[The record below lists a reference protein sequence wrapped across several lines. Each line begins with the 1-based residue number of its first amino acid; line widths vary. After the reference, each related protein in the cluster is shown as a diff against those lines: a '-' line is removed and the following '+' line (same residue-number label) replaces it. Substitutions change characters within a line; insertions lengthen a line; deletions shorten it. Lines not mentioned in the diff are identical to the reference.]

1 MRFADIIGNNEATTA
16 LRSMADSGRIPH
28 AMLIYGP
35 EGIGKMIAARAFIS
49 YLNCENPRNG
59 DSCGVC
65 PSCRRIEAGNNP
77 DIHYVYPV
85 RKTSSPKRST
95 STDYIE
101 QWHRFLKESPYMD
114 QATWLSLIE
123 AENSQPAIY
132 VDEAEAIAEAASMSA
147 YADKYKIFLIW
158 LPERM
163 RPDTAN
169 KLLKLIEE
177 PYEDTLFICVSNQP
191 SLILPTISSRLR
203 PVEMRPPGQDV
214 IMNALLGRGVSQ
226 ISARN
231 ASRLAEGSLQR
242 AFSLLAQ
249 EGETEEFSGIFK
261 DSMRLAYARKVG
273 EMRRLSENLA
283 SMGREKNLRALDY
296 FARLTR
302 ENFIANLSIPP
313 LNIMTEDE
321 EAFSQRFSPFI
332 HSGNVE
338 KIITEIGLARR
349 DISRNANSKLVWF
362 DFLLRLMLLLR
373 VKPN

>member
-28 AMLIYGP
+28 AMLIHGP

-249 EGETEEFSGIFK
+249 EGETEEFSGTFK

-362 DFLLRLMLLLR
+362 DFLLRLMLLLH

>member
-28 AMLIYGP
+28 AMLIHGP

-249 EGETEEFSGIFK
+249 EGETEEFSGTFK

-283 SMGREKNLRALDY
+283 SMGREKNIRALDY

-362 DFLLRLMLLLR
+362 DFLLRLMLLLH

>member
-28 AMLIYGP
+28 AMLIHGP

-362 DFLLRLMLLLR
+362 DFLLRLMLLLH

>member
-1 MRFADIIGNNEATTA
+1 
-16 LRSMADSGRIPH
+16 
-28 AMLIYGP
+28 
-35 EGIGKMIAARAFIS
+35 
-49 YLNCENPRNG
+49 
-59 DSCGVC
+59 
-65 PSCRRIEAGNNP
+65 
-77 DIHYVYPV
+77 
-85 RKTSSPKRST
+85 
-95 STDYIE
+95 
-101 QWHRFLKESPYMD
+101 MD

-362 DFLLRLMLLLR
+362 DFLLRLMLLLH